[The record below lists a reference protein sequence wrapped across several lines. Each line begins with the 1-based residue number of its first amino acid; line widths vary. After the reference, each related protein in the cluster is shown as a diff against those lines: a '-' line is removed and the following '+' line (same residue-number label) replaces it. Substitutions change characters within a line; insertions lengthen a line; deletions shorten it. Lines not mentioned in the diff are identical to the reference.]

1 MELSRKRR
9 KELKKLR
16 AAAYEIVDNQRVLLS
31 QAGGVARQAG
41 HHAAEIGREN
51 VAPAVRDAYEH
62 RVVPGVNAVA
72 DSARDKLND
81 VVPSISSALAS
92 AIAVLEV
99 AKDPRVREALKRV
112 NSAGT
117 ELGKKAGIVPS
128 KPAPGPGRYILI
140 GIGLIAAAGVAY
152 AAWQTLRADDELWV
166 ADEDDTTETATPAAD
181 A

>member
-16 AAAYEIVDNQRVLLS
+16 AAAYEIIENQRVLLG
-31 QAGGVARQAG
+31 QAGDVARKAG

-51 VAPAVRDAYEH
+51 VAPAVRDAYEN
-62 RVVPGVNAVA
+62 RVVPGVSAVA
-72 DSARDKLND
+72 EGARDKIND
-81 VVPSISSALAS
+81 VAPSISSALAS

-99 AKDPRVREALKRV
+99 AKDPRVREALKRA

-117 ELGKKAGIVPS
+117 QLGKKVGIVPS
-128 KPAPGPGRYILI
+128 KPTPGPGRYILL
-140 GIGLIAAAGVAY
+140 GVGLVVAAGVAY

-166 ADEDDTTETATPAAD
+166 ADEDDTTETAIPAAD